1 VVEVVASGTDGQ
13 GSEAAEA
20 ASERQGTVAGAGK
33 DTLTA
38 TGGHNPF
45 VYACLGVGALAL
57 GALLARRLTGS

>member
-1 VVEVVASGTDGQ
+1 MVEVVPSGTGRQ
-13 GSEAAEA
+13 GSEAASD
-20 ASERQGTVAGAGK
+20 SEGTVAVADT